1 MTEPDI
7 NVEDHRTTVQEGL
20 DGRAF
25 WPRASQGR
33 RRLDLEAH
41 VAYAAY
47 KRRSPEESE
56 TRELA
61 NEMIGSEPL
70 EAWEN
75 EGGAEL
81 WLSA

>member
-1 MTEPDI
+1 VPELDI
-7 NVEDHRTTVQEGL
+7 NVEDHPTTVQDGL
-20 DGRAF
+20 DGQGFLAACF
-25 WPRASQGR
+25 PGR